1 LPKNHPPD
9 DPATRGNMKTTTR
22 KASEEPRI
30 PVGKGSLDSLISHAE
45 RASIGTLALHGL
57 LVERDLTEL
66 ARLAWLNHLEA
77 VDVARALGVIT
88 GVEVLCD

>member
-1 LPKNHPPD
+1 
-9 DPATRGNMKTTTR
+9 MTTTIR
-22 KASEEPRI
+22 KASEETLI
-30 PVGKGSLDSLISHAE
+30 PVGKGSIDALISHAE